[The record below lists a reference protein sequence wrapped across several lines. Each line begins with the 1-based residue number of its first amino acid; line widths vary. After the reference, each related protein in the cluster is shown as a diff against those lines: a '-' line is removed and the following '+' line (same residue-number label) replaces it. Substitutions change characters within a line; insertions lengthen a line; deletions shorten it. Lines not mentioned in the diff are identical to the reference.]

1 MSTTTNTG
9 IVKWFNAEKG
19 FGFIQQ
25 EKGPD
30 VFVHYSN
37 ISSTGFKSLT
47 DGQKVQFNIT
57 QGKKGPQAEDLVV
70 L

>member
-25 EKGPD
+25 KKD
-30 VFVHYSN
+30 LMFLSTTVILVAQASN
-37 ISSTGFKSLT
+37 R
-47 DGQKVQFNIT
+47 
-57 QGKKGPQAEDLVV
+57 
-70 L
+70 